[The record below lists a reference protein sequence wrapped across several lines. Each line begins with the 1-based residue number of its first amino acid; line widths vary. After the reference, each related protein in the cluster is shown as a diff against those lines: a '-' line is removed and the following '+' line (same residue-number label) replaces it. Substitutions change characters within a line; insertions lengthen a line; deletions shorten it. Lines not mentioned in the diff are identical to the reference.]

1 MTTIE
6 TPAVNAPTPDR
17 PYWHDET
24 GGRLALGDALV
35 RIDVEAPA
43 DTYARHVEAIA
54 ELAHAAVE
62 ARLGE
67 GNGAARTLAMAAG
80 GLCQEIAGLWPS
92 QTASR

>member
-6 TPAVNAPTPDR
+6 MPAVNAPTPDR
-17 PYWHDET
+17 PYWHDQT
-24 GGRLALGDALV
+24 GGRLALADALARV
-35 RIDVEAPA
+35 DVEASA
-43 DTYARHVEAIA
+43 ETYERHVQAIG

-67 GNGAARTLAMAAG
+67 GSGAARTLAMAAG
-80 GLCQEIAGLWPS
+80 RLCQEITGLWPS